1 LARIWTA
8 LGAVTMMAAGL
19 AGGGGAWAAE
29 PEPDPLDR
37 YNVLWDKPAASDKED
52 ASMPIGNGDIGMN
65 VSVEANGDVVLLLSK
80 TDAWSESQ
88 QLLKLGRVRLK
99 LTPNP
104 FTAGDGSFRQTLRL
118 RQGEI
123 GIAGGKG
130 DKAVSLLIWVD
141 ANRPVIRVEVES
153 ASPVALA
160 AVLDPWRTKPDSKPK
175 ARGFAHYYVRSV
187 AADTVYE
194 GWKDRVAW
202 YYRNPTSIWQTN
214 LTTQGLESW
223 IPKAADPLLN
233 RTFGGCIAGEGL
245 VRKDAVTLESAEARK
260 RFTVSI
266 HPLCAQ
272 TEKVEE
278 WLERLDQSARAHA
291 TSRLDQDKTAH
302 RAWWNEFWNRS
313 WIRAT
318 GSPQAETI
326 TLGYTLQRWI
336 NACGGRGVHAIK
348 FNGSIFTVGWDGR
361 DPDGREWGGG
371 YWWQN
376 TRLAYWPMLASGD
389 FDLMMPLFRTYLDT
403 LPLAE
408 HRTKTWYEHGGAFFP
423 EMMHF
428 WGLHNDVDYGGKH
441 KPIGV
446 VGSSW
451 IGREY
456 TSSPELM
463 AMLIDYYTFTG
474 DDPFLRDKLLPACDS
489 LLEFFDKHYKTDSN
503 GRIRMYP
510 GQALETWQNA
520 ANPTPDVAGLH
531 WVLRGLLALPA
542 DKTGPQRRAFWT
554 SLAAKAPPLPI
565 REEYGHSYIL
575 PAGELFSGRGN
586 SENAELYAVFPFRLY
601 GVGKPD
607 LVVGRETYELRGV
620 KAGGGCWYQ
629 DDVQAAFLGLTEEAR
644 DMVIRRAGAK
654 QRGSRFPAFWTG
666 GNDWMPDQ
674 DHGGNLLMAWQC
686 MLLQADDGKLQ
697 VLPAW
702 PPEWDVEFKLHAPQR
717 TTVEGTVRGGKL
729 VALNVIPE
737 SRRDDVVVLPPYQDP
752 TAFVAEPT
760 SGEVPLPVRFDGAA
774 AGKAMGKITS
784 YQWDFGDGA
793 TANDATAAHTYA
805 KAGTYTVSLRLKN
818 DQGKTVASRSTII
831 VAPVD
836 AVLPTL
842 STVTA
847 PGRADRCNV
856 TFSEPVVKEDAE
868 TASNYAITPDVKVV
882 AVSLGTDGRTVTL
895 TTSPLSL
902 GVEYAL
908 TAKNV
913 RDRAR
918 KPNAMAPDARKTFH
932 YSGLYGWWK
941 LNEGKGY
948 TAADASGNGLR
959 VNVMSAGL
967 SVAEDGRP
975 ALRFD
980 HRALFTLP
988 AAKEA
993 FSLPFTIAF
1002 WVNPAAVQKRPQ
1014 WSPSALGDA
1023 LLAIFFSTD
1032 PAIAALDA
1040 KALNDRGD
1048 LGVVIEKNGA
1058 IGFLQGFYRRQDK
1071 HENDVALDAG
1081 KWQHVALVLDQRT
1094 ARCYVNGL
1102 ERCSRE
1108 TKIDLARNPD
1118 PAFRLGRSIQI
1129 GPFFTGMLSDLR
1141 IYRKALSP
1149 AEVQTVMKD
1158 GNANVG
1164 GTNEL
1169 KRQQAAPVAIP

>member
-1 LARIWTA
+1 MARIWTA

-19 AGGGGAWAAE
+19 VGGGGAWAAE
-29 PEPDPLDR
+29 ANDPLDR
-37 YNVLWDKPAASDKED
+37 YNVVWDKPAAHAGED

-80 TDAWSESQ
+80 TDAWSEGCE
-88 QLLKLGRVRLK
+88 LLKLGRVRLK

-130 DKAVSLLIWVD
+130 DEAVALLIWVD
-141 ANRPVIRVEVES
+141 ANQPVIRIEVES
-153 ASPVALA
+153 ASPIALA
-160 AVLDPWRTKPDSKPK
+160 AVLDPWRTKPDSNPGSG
-175 ARGFAHYYVRSV
+175 GFGHYYVKPA
-187 AADTVYE
+187 AADTIYE

-202 YYRNPTSIWQTN
+202 YYRNAKSIWPVN

-233 RTFGGCIAGEGL
+233 RTFGGCIEGEGL
-245 VRKDAVTLESAEARK
+245 VRKDAVALESAEARK

-272 TEKVEE
+272 TERVEE
-278 WLERLDQSARAHA
+278 WLDRLDQSTRAHA
-291 TSRLDQDKTAH
+291 ASRLDQDKAAH

-318 GSPQAETI
+318 GSPQAETV
-326 TLGYTLQRWI
+326 TRGYTLQRWI

-348 FNGSIFTVGWDGR
+348 FNGSIFTVGWGVR
-361 DPDGREWGGG
+361 DPDGREWGGC

-408 HRTKTWYEHGGAFFP
+408 YRTKTWYGHGGAFFP
-423 EMMHF
+423 ETMHV
-428 WGLHNDVDYGGKH
+428 WGLHNDGDYGGKH
-441 KPIGV
+441 EPIGV
-446 VGSSW
+446 VRSGW
-451 IGREY
+451 ISRYY

-463 AMLIDYYTFTG
+463 AMLLDYYTFTG

-489 LLEFFDKHYKTDSN
+489 LLEFFDKHYKTDGK

-510 GQALETWQNA
+510 GQALETWQDA
-520 ANPTPDVAGLH
+520 ADSTPDVAGLH
-531 WVLRGLLALPA
+531 WVLRGLLSIAA
-542 DKTGPQRRAFWT
+542 DKTGAERRAFWT
-554 SLAAKAPPLPI
+554 KLDAKVPPIPMT
-565 REEYGHSYIL
+565 EEDGTTFVL
-575 PAGELFSGRGN
+575 PAGEVFSGRSN
-586 SENAELYAVFPFRLY
+586 SENTELYTVFPFRFY
-601 GVGKPD
+601 GIGKPD
-607 LVVGRETYELRGV
+607 LDVGRATYERRGV
-620 KAGGGCWYQ
+620 KAGGACWCQ
-629 DDVQAAFLGLTEEAR
+629 DDVQAAFLGLTEAAR

-654 QRGSRFPAFWTG
+654 QGGSRFPAFWTG
-666 GNDWMPDQ
+666 GNDYPPDQ

-729 VALNVIPE
+729 VALNVTPE

-760 SGEVPLPVRFDGAA
+760 SGEVPLPVRFDGTPAA
-774 AGKAMGKITS
+774 KLSGKIVS
-784 YQWDFGDGA
+784 YQWDFGDGVMA
-793 TANDATAAHTYA
+793 GDATAAHTYE
-805 KAGTYTVSLRLKN
+805 KAGTYKVSLQLKD
-818 DQGKTVASRSTII
+818 DQGKTVASRSMIV

-836 AVLPTL
+836 AVPPAL

-856 TFSEPVVKEDAE
+856 TFSEPVLKEDAE
-868 TASNYAITPDVKVV
+868 TASNYTITPDIKVV
-882 AVSLGTDGRTVTL
+882 AASIGKDGRTVTL

-918 KPNAMAPDARKTFH
+918 KPNAIAPDARKTFR
-932 YSGLYGWWK
+932 YAGLYGWWK
-941 LNEGKGY
+941 LDEGKGRV
-948 TAADASGNGLR
+948 AADDSGSKLR
-959 VNVMSAGL
+959 GALQGGADWT
-967 SVAEDGRP
+967 VADNR
-975 ALRFD
+975 AAVRFD
-980 HRALFTLP
+980 GGKDSVLEIP
-988 AAKEA
+988 GSKEA
-993 FSLPFTIAF
+993 LALPFTISF
-1002 WVNPAAVQKRPQ
+1002 RVNPAAQK
-1014 WSPSALGDA
+1014 SATLFAKGEDKPFSMLFLTEQGMEAADA
-1023 LLAIFFSTD
+1023 NGAEGSED
-1032 PAIAALDA
+1032 Y
-1040 KALNDRGD
+1040 
-1048 LGVVIEKNGA
+1048 LGVVIEKDGTLNLLLGL
-1058 IGFLQGFYRRQDK
+1058 GRREGSPD
-1071 HENDVALDAG
+1071 DAPKSVPLEAG
-1081 KWQHVALVLDQRT
+1081 QWQQVVLTFDEQK
-1094 ARCYVNGL
+1094 AVCYVDGK
-1102 ERCSRE
+1102 EKGSRE
-1108 TKIDLARNPD
+1108 TKTLLARLSD
-1118 PAFRLGRSIQI
+1118 PACKLGRTVKVGRLFRGQ
-1129 GPFFTGMLSDLR
+1129 LSDVR

-1149 AEVQTVMKD
+1149 AEVQAVMKEGDVKVD
-1158 GNANVG
+1158 GAK
-1164 GTNEL
+1164 EM
-1169 KRQQAAPVAIP
+1169 KR